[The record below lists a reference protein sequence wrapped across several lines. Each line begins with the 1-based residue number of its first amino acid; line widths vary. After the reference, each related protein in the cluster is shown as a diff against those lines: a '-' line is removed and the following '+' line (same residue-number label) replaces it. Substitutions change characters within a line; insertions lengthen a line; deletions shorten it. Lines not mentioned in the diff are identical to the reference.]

1 MSDPA
6 AMEDSDMA
14 LLKKAAGQLMEHF
27 DTVQIFVT
35 KQCDGADGT
44 VNANWGCGNWFA
56 RYGQVNGWLIYQNGT
71 LVPVEEQ

>member
-6 AMEDSDMA
+6 AMEQRDMA

-35 KQCDGADGT
+35 KQCEGAGDT

-56 RYGQVNGWLIYQNGT
+56 RYGQVRGWLVYQESN
-71 LVPVEEQ
+71 LEPVEE